1 MKKTRQVDMVQ
12 GPLLPKLIL
21 FSVPVVLSG
30 VLQLLFNAADVIVV
44 GRFTGK
50 EALAAV
56 GSTSS
61 LINLLINLF
70 LGISVG
76 ANVLVGQYIGAK
88 DRENCQKTVHTGIMF
103 AFFGGLFVE
112 IFGFLAAGTLL
123 TMMATPANVLP
134 LSTTYMQ
141 IYFIGLP
148 ALLVYDFG
156 AALLRAVGD
165 TRRPLYFL
173 VISGIINVVLNLYFV
188 IVWKM
193 GVAGVALATI
203 ISEGVSAVL
212 ILLCLSRQE
221 GMIRL
226 SRKYLHFSLDKG
238 IRMVKLGVPAG
249 VQGMLFSI
257 SNVLI
262 QSSVNGFGATV
273 MAGNTASL
281 NIENF
286 VYISMNGIYQTALS
300 FTSQN
305 MGAGQYK
312 RIDKILLEC
321 LGIVSLI
328 GLVLGVGAYVF
339 GNSLLHI
346 YSTDPQV
353 IEIGLLRLSIICTPY
368 FLCGIMDVLVGCLRG
383 MGYSLMPMIVSL
395 IGVCLFRVIWIFT
408 IFQIHR
414 ELFVLYISYPISWI
428 MTIVVDICCYRIVRK
443 RISEKRVMEHAAV

>member
-1 MKKTRQVDMVQ
+1 MKKTKQVDMVQ

-103 AFFGGLFVE
+103 AFFGGLFVG

-353 IEIGLLRLSIICTPY
+353 IKIGLLRLSIICIPY

-443 RISEKRVMEHAAV
+443 RISEKRVMENAAV

>member
-103 AFFGGLFVE
+103 AFFGGLFVG

-226 SRKYLHFSLDKG
+226 SRNYLHFSLDKG

-339 GNSLLHI
+339 GGTLLHI

-353 IEIGLLRLSIICTPY
+353 IKIGLLRLSIICIPY

-443 RISEKRVMEHAAV
+443 RISEKRVMENAAV

>member
-103 AFFGGLFVE
+103 AFFGGLFVG

-353 IEIGLLRLSIICTPY
+353 IKIGLLRLSIICIPY

-443 RISEKRVMEHAAV
+443 RISEKRVMENAAV

>member
-103 AFFGGLFVE
+103 AFFGGLFVG

-226 SRKYLHFSLDKG
+226 SRNYLHFSLDKG

-353 IEIGLLRLSIICTPY
+353 IKIGLLRLSIICIPY

-443 RISEKRVMEHAAV
+443 RISEKRVMENAAV

>member
-1 MKKTRQVDMVQ
+1 
-12 GPLLPKLIL
+12 
-21 FSVPVVLSG
+21 
-30 VLQLLFNAADVIVV
+30 
-44 GRFTGK
+44 
-50 EALAAV
+50 
-56 GSTSS
+56 
-61 LINLLINLF
+61 
-70 LGISVG
+70 
-76 ANVLVGQYIGAK
+76 
-88 DRENCQKTVHTGIMF
+88 
-103 AFFGGLFVE
+103 
-112 IFGFLAAGTLL
+112 
-123 TMMATPANVLP
+123 
-134 LSTTYMQ
+134 
-141 IYFIGLP
+141 
-148 ALLVYDFG
+148 
-156 AALLRAVGD
+156 
-165 TRRPLYFL
+165 
-173 VISGIINVVLNLYFV
+173 
-188 IVWKM
+188 
-193 GVAGVALATI
+193 
-203 ISEGVSAVL
+203 
-212 ILLCLSRQE
+212 
-221 GMIRL
+221 
-226 SRKYLHFSLDKG
+226 
-238 IRMVKLGVPAG
+238 
-249 VQGMLFSI
+249 MLFSI

-353 IEIGLLRLSIICTPY
+353 IKIGLLRLSIICTPY

-443 RISEKRVMEHAAV
+443 RISEKRVMENAAV